1 MPESQHWKLLAGLA
15 TAIIVVVACLWFWGV
30 PNYLAHTSTPQS
42 ARPKSAAKYAG
53 SQTCAS
59 CHPAEHRAWQ
69 GSHHQ
74 LAMQAA
80 TRATVLA
87 PFQGE
92 RLSEAGVTSVFSQR
106 EGRFY
111 VRTDGPDGR
120 TQDFEISHTFG
131 LTPLQQYLVPM
142 PNGGMQVL
150 GIAWDARAHEK
161 GGQRWF
167 HLHAGEHIRAGDEL
181 HWTGRQS
188 NWNFMCAECHT
199 TQFKKNFNPE
209 TRRYQSSWS
218 EMNVACEAC
227 HGPGSDHIT
236 WAHQTAAERQA
247 DSGTGLLLRFDERK
261 NAYWS
266 ISSHSGNAVRSKA
279 PDTDRKEVE
288 MCARCHSH
296 RSQISDNYIHGKLL
310 LDTHIPSVL
319 STDLFWSDGQMKA
332 EVFNYASFQQS
343 TMYQKGVTCSDCHEP
358 HSLKLKAPGHQVCF
372 QCHAS
377 TTYETP
383 THHFH
388 KPGSAGAG
396 CPACHMPTTISMSVD
411 PRHDHSMRVP
421 RPDLH
426 LKTDAPNACT
436 KCHAEKSKHWA
447 AQWSQRWYPLLHK
460 RVNPLTD
467 ALIAGAARAPGAPSL
482 LLKIITDPAQSGI
495 ARASA
500 LARLPTDLGP
510 TQLER
515 ISAQLTDRDP
525 LVRRAAVEALSGA
538 SVDLRVRVLRPM
550 LSDPVKGVRISAARW
565 LVGLPTLE
573 WSPHDQAKLGAAVN
587 EYMAVQLFNADRP
600 ESYNNLGTL
609 HADQHDWLKAET
621 MLKKAIELEPG
632 LAISSLNLADVYREQ
647 GREEEAQTLIRKVI
661 HQHPDNAAA
670 HHALG
675 LSQLRRQ
682 GHKDSLSALRQAMR
696 LEPHNQRFTYVYAAV
711 LENTGQRKQAVQI
724 LEAMVKTQ
732 RADRQTLQA
741 LLVFCGRLPDQA
753 CVQRYAK
760 LLTQLD
766 SDHLR

>member
-1 MPESQHWKLLAGLA
+1 MLAGLA
-15 TAIIVVVACLWFWGV
+15 TATIVVLACLWFWGV

-42 ARPKSAAKYAG
+42 ARPKSAVEYVG

-92 RLSEAGVTSVFSQR
+92 RFTTEGVTSVFSQH

-120 TQDFEISHTFG
+120 MQDFEISHTFG

-167 HLHAGEHIRAGDEL
+167 HLHAGEPIRAGDEL

-199 TQFKKNFNPE
+199 TRFKKNFNPE

-236 WAHQTAAERQA
+236 WAHQVAAERQT
-247 DSGTGLLLRFDERK
+247 DSGIGLLLRFDERK

-266 ISSHSGNAVRSKA
+266 ISSNSANAVRSKT
-279 PDTDRKEVE
+279 PDTDRKETE

-296 RSQISDNYIHGKLL
+296 RSQISDDYIHGKPL

-343 TMYQKGVTCSDCHEP
+343 TMYKKGVTCSDCHEP

-396 CPACHMPTTISMSVD
+396 CPACHMPTTTYMSVD

-436 KCHAEKSKHWA
+436 KCHIEKSKQWA

-467 ALIAGAARAPGAPSL
+467 ALMAGAARAPDAPSL
-482 LLKIITDPAQSGI
+482 LLKIITDPTQSGI

-500 LARLPTDLGP
+500 LARLPADLGP
-510 TQLER
+510 TQWER
-515 ISAQLTDRDP
+515 ISAQLIDRDP

-538 SVDLRVRVLRPM
+538 SVDLRVRVLRPV
-550 LSDPVKGVRISAARW
+550 LGDPVKGVRISAARW
-565 LVGLPTLE
+565 LAGLPTQE
-573 WSPHDQAKLGAAVN
+573 WSAQDQARLSAATR
-587 EYMAVQLFNADRP
+587 EYMDIQLFNADRP
-600 ESYNNLGTL
+600 EAYNNLGTL
-609 HADQHDWLKAET
+609 HADQHEWLKAEA

-647 GREEEAQTLIRKVI
+647 GREEEAQALIRKVI

-675 LSQLRRQ
+675 LSQLRKQ
-682 GHKDSLSALRQAMR
+682 GHKDALSALRQAMR
-696 LEPHNQRFTYVYAAV
+696 LEPHNPRFAYVYAAV
-711 LENTGQRKQAVQI
+711 LENTGQRKQAVQV
-724 LEAMVKTQ
+724 LEGVVKTQ

-741 LLVFCGRLPDQA
+741 LIVFCGRLPDQA
-753 CVQRYAK
+753 CVQHYAK
-760 LLTQLD
+760 LLIQMD